1 MEVEADVETAK
12 LGVASRQ
19 GTTQYRSTS
28 PLHSIRTRSTYSS
41 CMSRTSHYRRTS
53 LHTHCLHRNLCTRH
67 KSCTH
72 PDLSESTAE
81 RALVYRRT
89 TRRSR
94 KPLRCLRRTGGRQQ
108 RIAWGSRRCGGGRAV
123 TATTRAAT
131 ATPFCFAM
139 FLIQIACYHTRTH
152 TQAHIAAL
160 NAARVCGW
168 PASWCACGT
177 GRARQITHSYLN

>member
-1 MEVEADVETAK
+1 METAN
-12 LGVASRQ
+12 LGVANRQ

-28 PLHSIRTRSTYSS
+28 TLHSLRTRSTYSS
-41 CMSRTSHYRRTS
+41 CMSRFRRLYRRTS

-72 PDLSESTAE
+72 PDLTQSTAE
-81 RALVYRRT
+81 RAPAYRRT
-89 TRRSR
+89 MRRSR

-131 ATPFCFAM
+131 ATPLFRYVSNTNCMLPHTHAHKGTHCGVECR
-139 FLIQIACYHTRTH
+139 ACLWV
-152 TQAHIAAL
+152 ASL
-160 NAARVCGW
+160 LVCMW
-168 PASWCACGT
+168 T
-177 GRARQITHSYLN
+177 GRARQITHT